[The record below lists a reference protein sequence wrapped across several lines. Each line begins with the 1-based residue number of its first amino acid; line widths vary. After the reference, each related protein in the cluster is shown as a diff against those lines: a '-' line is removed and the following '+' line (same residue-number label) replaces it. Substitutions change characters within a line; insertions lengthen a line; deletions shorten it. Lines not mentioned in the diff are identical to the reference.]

1 MITGPIYRRQFP
13 AHHSRQALPEVEAK
27 VKELAIRAFQA
38 IDCMGMARLTFCAS
52 RRSILVN
59 EINTIPGFTRIS
71 MYPKMWEASGIG
83 FSSLLDRLIELALEH
98 HRRRADPPCSMKRH
112 DPTPLPGGSTPLP

>member
-1 MITGPIYRRQFP
+1 MITGPNISTTIPSSSFP
-13 AHHSRQALPEVEAK
+13 PGSPPEVEAK

-38 IDCMGMARLTFCAS
+38 IDCMGMARVDFFV
-52 RRSILVN
+52 RPDGSILVN

-83 FSSLLDRLIELALEH
+83 FSSLLDRLVELALEH
-98 HRRRADPPCSMKRH
+98 HREKSR
-112 DPTPLPGGSTPLP
+112 STLFYEEA